1 MQKVA
6 YLCDNKTKQIENMT
20 YTIKSKGAGVKQMT
34 LENGQ
39 IVSICKRRSYGN
51 RYHWIIRKDCQRI
64 AAGLTIKQCA
74 EDFIRNAK

>member
-1 MQKVA
+1 
-6 YLCDNKTKQIENMT
+6 MT

-34 LENGQ
+34 LENGR

-51 RYHWIIRKDCQRI
+51 RYHWTIWKDGQHI
-64 AAGLTIKQCA
+64 AAGLTIKECA